1 MKLKV
6 LLPNQILV
14 DQSVTKIIAEGVNG
28 SFCLLPRHIDLVT
41 ALVPGVLSFTLTS
54 GKERFMAI
62 DEGILIKCQQEVL
75 VSTLNAVKSDD
86 LETLKQAIENQFY
99 ILDEQEKATRSALT
113 KFEANIIRHFQEM
126 GNL

>member
-6 LLPNQILV
+6 LLPNQIIL
-14 DQSVTKIIAEGVNG
+14 DQPVTKIIAEAVNG

-41 ALVPGVLSFTLTS
+41 ALTPGILSFTLPS
-54 GKERFMAI
+54 GEEQFMAI

-75 VSTLNAVKSDD
+75 VSTLNAVQSDN